1 MLEIVS
7 SSVFYEI
14 AALLIIAAVL
24 GFAGLLIRL
33 PLIVS
38 FLLVGVIAGPSLLGL
53 VQASE
58 HVELLAELGITILL
72 FLVGLKLDLGM
83 IRTLGAVA
91 LVAGIGQI
99 VLTAGLGFGLCLWL
113 GFDAGTALYLAGALT
128 FSSTIIIVKLLSDKR
143 EIDSLHGR
151 IALGVLIVQDLAV
164 VLAMVLL
171 SALTGARDVA
181 EAGADAPGAAG
192 AGIGA
197 ELLQVATIVA
207 EGAIIVGAVWLFIR
221 HGATRLLALLGR
233 SPELLIA
240 FAIGWAALL
249 ASALDHLG
257 FSKELGGLIAG
268 VSLAS
273 TPYRESIAARLA
285 PLRDFMLLF
294 FFIALGAKLDI
305 GQLGGQLGAAVVLSL
320 FVLIGKPLIVMAIVG
335 LMGYR
340 RRTGF
345 LAGAALGQISEFSLI
360 FTAMGVALGHV
371 GPEVMSLTTLIG
383 LATIGLSSYLVLSS
397 QGLYQWLEP
406 ALGLF
411 ERRAAATEEIEA
423 RAAADRDIDVILFG
437 LGRYGGDIWRGLR
450 QEGFSVLGVDFDPAA
465 VRRWQA
471 QGLPACYGDAG
482 DPDFPESL
490 PLDRARWVVCAVPQQ
505 QQGLIHDNA
514 KFTLLHAVRRH
525 GFTGKVALAAHDA
538 HEAIEMRRQGVDVI
552 LMPFVDA
559 ARQAVEAVVEADEG
573 TGETAEPGAA
583 AEIIL
588 ADEERSDPC

>member
-7 SSVFYEI
+7 SSIFYEI

-24 GFAGLLIRL
+24 GIAGLLIRL

-38 FLLVGVIAGPSLLGL
+38 FLLVGVIAGPSILGL
-53 VQASE
+53 VGASE
-58 HVELLAELGITILL
+58 HIELLAELGITILL

-91 LVAGIGQI
+91 LVAGLGQI
-99 VLTAGLGFGLCLWL
+99 ALTAGLGFGLCLWL
-113 GFDAGTALYLAGALT
+113 GFDVGTSLYLAGALT

-151 IALGVLIVQDLAV
+151 IAIGVLIVQDLAV

-181 EAGADAPGAAG
+181 GPDVSEMAVGSDL
-192 AGIGA
+192 I
-197 ELLQVATIVA
+197 QVATIVA
-207 EGAIIVGAVWLFIR
+207 EGALIVGAVWLFIR
-221 HGATRLLALLGR
+221 YGATRLLALLGR

-249 ASALDHLG
+249 ASLLDHFG

-285 PLRDFMLLF
+285 PLRDFLLLF
-294 FFIALGAKLDI
+294 FFIALGAKLDL
-305 GQLGGQLGAAVVLSL
+305 GQLGGQIGAAVVLSL

-360 FTAMGVALGHV
+360 FIAMGVALGHV

-397 QGLYQWLEP
+397 QGIYRWLEP

-411 ERRAAATEEIEA
+411 ERRSKATEEIEA
-423 RAAADRDIDVILFG
+423 RAAAERDVDVILFG

-450 QEGFSVLGVDFDPAA
+450 QRGFSVLGVDFDPAA
-465 VRRWQA
+465 VRHWQA

-482 DPDFPESL
+482 DPDFAESL

-505 QQGLIHDNA
+505 QQGLVHDNA

-525 GFTGKVALAAHDA
+525 GFAGKVALAAHDA
-538 HEAIEMRRQGVDVI
+538 HEAMEMHRQGVDVI

-573 TGETAEPGAA
+573 TGETPSSKAA

-588 ADEERSDPC
+588 VDGERSESC

>member
-7 SSVFYEI
+7 SSVFYQI
-14 AALLIIAAVL
+14 AALLVIAAVL
-24 GFAGLLIRL
+24 GVAGMLIRL

-38 FLLVGVIAGPSLLGL
+38 FLLVGVIAGPSVLGL
-53 VQASE
+53 VEASE
-58 HVELLAELGITILL
+58 HIELLAELGITILL

-91 LVAGIGQI
+91 VVAGVGQI
-99 VLTAGLGFGLCLWL
+99 LLTAGFGFGLCLWL
-113 GFDAGTALYLAGALT
+113 GYDAATSLYLAGALT

-151 IALGVLIVQDLAV
+151 IAIGVLIVQDLAV

-171 SALTGARDVA
+171 SALTGARDGADAA
-181 EAGADAPGAAG
+181 EAGVGSNLFQIAMI
-192 AGIGA
+192 IG
-197 ELLQVATIVA
+197 
-207 EGAIIVGAVWLFIR
+207 EGAVIVGGVWLFIR
-221 HGATRLLALLGR
+221 YGATRLLALLGR

-240 FAIGWAALL
+240 FAIGWAAFL
-249 ASALDHLG
+249 AALLDHLG

-273 TPYRESIAARLA
+273 TPFRESIAARLA
-285 PLRDFMLLF
+285 PLRDFLLLF
-294 FFIALGAKLDI
+294 FFIALGAELDI
-305 GQLGGQLGAAVVLSL
+305 GQLGGELGAAAALSL

-383 LATIGLSSYLVLSS
+383 LATIGLSSYFVLSS
-397 QGLYQWLEP
+397 QGIYRWLEP
-406 ALGLF
+406 ALGVF
-411 ERRAAATEEIEA
+411 ERHAAATDEIDA
-423 RAAADRDIDVILFG
+423 RTEVDHDVDIILFG

-450 QEGFSVLGVDFDPAA
+450 QRGLSVLGVDFDPAA
-465 VRRWQA
+465 VRHWQA

-505 QQGLIHDNA
+505 QQGLVHDNA
-514 KFTLLHAVRRH
+514 KFTLLQAVRRH

-559 ARQAVEAVVEADEG
+559 ARQAVEAVVEADDI
-573 TGETAEPGAA
+573 ARGAGSPQAAPDA
-583 AEIIL
+583 AEQIFL
-588 ADEERSDPC
+588 ADEERSDS